1 MMIRV
6 ILPSELIPIHS
17 LQVILWWKM
26 HKNASD
32 NVPCQVTPLLQ
43 HFHVFPW
50 CHHNALTKL
59 LGLVCLSKLLREPVV
74 TRHAMSFHRRSL
86 GEAVSQSSQNVRW
99 SHWAIDM
106 TWLWTCRNCWQ
117 GRARSIQILVDSCKS
132 LSAGR
137 LVSWC
142 QLPWP
147 RSSLGRNIAASGGT
161 SNLAESRGK
170 PVREWDTGS
179 HSSLRID
186 MAHGCPWQNKFYKHW
201 IA

>member
-1 MMIRV
+1 MPGYTIITTFPYISMMPPQCTHKAVGFGVPFKITAWASGDTTCNV
-6 ILPSELIPIHS
+6 VPSTGEVLVKLS
-17 LQVILWWKM
+17 
-26 HKNASD
+26 AS
-32 NVPCQVTPLLQ
+32 
-43 HFHVFPW
+43 F
-50 CHHNALTKL
+50 
-59 LGLVCLSKLLREPVV
+59 LRMWDE
-74 TRHAMSFHRRSL
+74 
-86 GEAVSQSSQNVRW
+86 
-99 SHWAIDM
+99 AIDM

-132 LSAGR
+132 LSTGR

-179 HSSLRID
+179 HSRLRID
-186 MAHGCPWQNKFYKHW
+186 MAHGKTWQNKFYKHW

>member
-1 MMIRV
+1 MYHARLHHYYNISMYFHDATTM
-6 ILPSELIPIHS
+6 HS
-17 LQVILWWKM
+17 QSCWV
-26 HKNASD
+26 
-32 NVPCQVTPLLQ
+32 
-43 HFHVFPW
+43 W
-50 CHHNALTKL
+50 CAFQNY
-59 LGLVCLSKLLREPVV
+59 C
-74 TRHAMSFHRRSL
+74 
-86 GEAVSQSSQNVRW
+86 VSQWWHDMQCRSTGEVLVKLSASFLRMW
-99 SHWAIDM
+99 DEAIDM

-186 MAHGCPWQNKFYKHW
+186 MAHGKTSFTNIELLKSFSWLRCIHRLWALSSISVMERY
-201 IA
+201 